1 MRLNTTSSISLRE
14 NPLHTSKALITVPA
28 GGEIN
33 ITGKKYI
40 YDGKIPFIRAIYN
53 GHVGYINARYVRGLV
68 LKISKTDNSKYPK
81 KIIVSNGTSSGLV
94 IKDPQ
99 QKKFNSFCKSHG
111 CSMAAVTVAAQLHG
125 IFKSPSE
132 VWAYAKAHLGGYTG
146 SKLTIYGTAKVINLY
161 AGKAIATWKPITGNN
176 NTEVV
181 KDIQSAVKKGYF
193 VLVEQKN
200 PIHTNVIVGRAAN
213 GKVVI
218 ATNGTTKQTTIKK
231 LVSGALH
238 GEKSK
243 DKQRNWFKGS
253 KHGAGYVI
261 VKNK

>member
-1 MRLNTTSSISLRE
+1 MKLNTTSSISLRE
-14 NPLHTSKALITVPA
+14 KPLHTSKALIAVPA

-40 YDGKIPFIRAIYN
+40 YDGKIPFIKAIYN
-53 GHVGYINARYVRGLV
+53 GHIGYINARYVRGLV

-81 KIIVSNGTSSGLV
+81 KITVSNGASKGLV

-99 QKKFNSFCKSHG
+99 QKNFNSFCKSHG
-111 CSMAAVTVAAQLHG
+111 CSVAAVTVALQLHK
-125 IFKSPSE
+125 ILKSPSE

-161 AGKAIATWKPITGNN
+161 AGKTVATWKPITGNN
-176 NTEVV
+176 NNEVV
-181 KDIQSAVKKGYF
+181 KDIQDAVKKGYF
-193 VLVEQKN
+193 VLVEQKK
-200 PIHTNVIVGRAAN
+200 PIHTNIIVGRAAN

-253 KHGAGYVI
+253 RYGAGYVI